1 MHHCQFF
8 NIIPP
13 IKVVCHS
20 DDEIGS
26 LPDITCS
33 MNLARKDVRMP
44 ELWKHSEAL
53 APRVASNVASCLR
66 NCVCESR
73 RAYAQYDPS
82 SCLVIDFSGIPLK
95 SVLNHLAKIT
105 KSDDT
110 LAYPLIGSKK
120 ESVRFY
126 VPQVVKDAHVHR
138 FFRTPRLR
146 NRLRGSSA

>member
-13 IKVVCHS
+13 IKVAWDS
-20 DDEIGS
+20 DGDFES
-26 LPDITCS
+26 LPDMCS
-33 MNLARKDVRMP
+33 MLLARRDVRMP

-73 RAYAQYDPS
+73 RAYAEYDAI
-82 SCLVIDFSGIPLK
+82 SCLVMDFSGIPLK
-95 SVLNHLAKIT
+95 SVLNHLAKKT
-105 KSDDT
+105 SLTSTDT

-138 FFRTPRLR
+138 LFRTPRLH
-146 NRLRGSSA
+146 N